1 MLDLSRYLYG
11 GISAII
17 AESLTFPIDTA
28 KTRLQLQGQDTE
40 RRWVR
45 IRYRGMGHAI
55 ATIVREEGVAA
66 VYRGLSSALIR
77 QAVYGTLKFGLYYSA
92 KEALSS
98 PDCRAESCVLNLACA
113 VWAGCVSSAVATP
126 TDVIKVRMQ
135 SNSTAGDRGV
145 VRVARDIVTRE
156 GVRGLWRGVFPTT
169 QRAALVAGVQLPVY
183 DAVKGVHTFTCIKSS
198 F

>member
-1 MLDLSRYLYG
+1 
-11 GISAII
+11 
-17 AESLTFPIDTA
+17 
-28 KTRLQLQGQDTE
+28 
-40 RRWVR
+40 
-45 IRYRGMGHAI
+45 MGHAI

-98 PDCRAESCVLNLACA
+98 PDCR
-113 VWAGCVSSAVATP
+113 
-126 TDVIKVRMQ
+126 
-135 SNSTAGDRGV
+135 V

-183 DAVKGVHTFTCIKSS
+183 DAVKETILSWQVALLQNTVLCHMTASMV
-198 F
+198 

>member
-98 PDCRAESCVLNLACA
+98 PDCRTESCVLNLACA

-126 TDVIKVRMQ
+126 TDVI
-135 SNSTAGDRGV
+135 
-145 VRVARDIVTRE
+145 
-156 GVRGLWRGVFPTT
+156 
-169 QRAALVAGVQLPVY
+169 
-183 DAVKGVHTFTCIKSS
+183 
-198 F
+198 